1 MIIGCPKEIKD
12 HEFRVGLTPSNVRS
26 YTDSGHTV
34 YMEKNAGVEINF
46 FDEEYK
52 KAGAIIVDKKE
63 LFEKSQM
70 IVKVKEP
77 IESEYK
83 YFREKQILYT
93 YLHLANDKPL
103 TEMLL
108 DKKILCVAYETIKE
122 GRNLPCLAP
131 MSAIAGRL
139 SIIEG
144 AKYLEKTFGG
154 NGTLLSGVAGTQKGK
169 VVILGAGV
177 VGLNAAQVA
186 VGIGAQV
193 SILDID
199 LARLE
204 YIDQIF
210 DGKITTLYS
219 DTGNIIESIKDCD
232 LLIGSV
238 LIPGSKAPK
247 LIKKEYLTL
256 MKKGSVIV
264 DVAIDQGGC
273 VETSYPT
280 THTEPTYVIEGI
292 VHYSVANMPGA
303 VAKTSTIALTNAT
316 ISYGLKIANLGIKE
330 ACLRFPSL
338 AQGCNTIDGKITY
351 KGVADAFNMPYIE
364 ILEALEKYH

>member
-34 YMEKNAGVEINF
+34 YMEKDAGIEINF
-46 FDEEYK
+46 YDEDYK
-52 KAGAIIVDKKE
+52 KAGAEVVDKNE

-70 IVKVKEP
+70 IIKVKEP

-93 YLHLANDKPL
+93 YLHLANDELL
-103 TEMLL
+103 TRMLL
-108 DKKILCVAYETIKE
+108 DKKIFSIAYETIKE

-139 SIIEG
+139 SVIEG

-154 NGTLLSGVAGTQKGK
+154 NGTLLSGVAGAHKGK

-186 VGIGAQV
+186 VGMGAQV

-199 LARLE
+199 LGRLE

-210 DGKITTLYS
+210 GSKIATLYS
-219 DTGNIIESIKDCD
+219 DVGNIMESIKDCD
-232 LLIGSV
+232 VLIGSV

-247 LIKKEYLTL
+247 LVRKEYLSL

-273 VETSYPT
+273 VETSHPT
-280 THTEPTYVIEGI
+280 THTDPTYVINGI

-303 VAKTSTIALTNAT
+303 VAKTSTTALTNAT
-316 ISYGLKIANLGIKE
+316 TSYGLKIANLGVKE
-330 ACLRFPSL
+330 ACLHLSSL

-351 KGVADAFNMPYIE
+351 KGVADAFNMPYTDVFE
-364 ILEALEKYH
+364 VLEKY